1 MNHEVVS
8 GLAGA
13 VTGSINAAIP
23 VLMNTLSPMA
33 KPTSVGNAIPVPMNA
48 TDPGYTEIQ
57 KISAFLSL
65 LQVII
70 AGQKDG
76 GINWEM
82 AKSDVSSKSGARSA
96 IKLVVTMLGDAKQT
110 FARFASSEE
119 PSQTLNQILY
129 VSLQVA
135 KDVQAVVERSTSYPG
150 KDSAEVRKWQ
160 ADFAAEYTRANTLL
174 ATAKTIPGMAA
185 NGVSLRTLPH
195 VIT

>member
-1 MNHEVVS
+1 MSQEVVS
-8 GLAGA
+8 GLVGA
-13 VTGSINAAIP
+13 VTGSINAAVP

-33 KPTSVGNAIPVPMNA
+33 KPISVGNPIPVPNNG

-70 AGQKDG
+70 AGQSDG

-82 AKSDVSSKSGARSA
+82 AKSDVSSKSGASSA
-96 IKLVVTMLGDAKQT
+96 IKLVVTMLGDAKQG
-110 FARFASSEE
+110 FARFATSEE
-119 PSQTLNQILY
+119 PSQSLNQILN

-135 KDVQAVVERSTSYPG
+135 KDVQAVVEKPTSYPG
-150 KDSAEVRKWQ
+150 KDSVEVRKWQ

-174 ATAKTIPGMAA
+174 ATAKTIPGTAA
-185 NGVSLRTLPH
+185 NGVSLPIFRHGST
-195 VIT
+195 